1 MLTIYKTDSE
11 KVYSA
16 EYVFNQ
22 RLPVIKRMNSVLMPT
37 LKAFWLRLGMG
48 LYVHLSFG
56 AAQLTDIKI
65 ACKLAV
71 CLQLF
76 SGLLFDTYGVSES
89 DIYKVLSVNTGR
101 LLIKLDTPLRRLMPL
116 QASTNSGV
124 SMNTTTEL
132 NVYLFG

>member
-22 RLPVIKRMNSVLMPT
+22 RLPVIKRMTDVLMPT
-37 LKAFWLRLGMG
+37 LKVFGYDWDGK
-48 LYVHLSFG
+48 YVHSAFG
-56 AAQLTDIKI
+56 AAQLTDVKI

-116 QASTNSGV
+116 QASTDSGV
-124 SMNTTTEL
+124 SINTTTEL